1 MNIKYDL
8 LNEPFFIDYGDICN
22 IIIENKLEYRK
33 IIENIYNQE
42 TIELYDDEKLIT
54 KYKVIEN
61 SAILDFADKK
71 ITTKI
76 IKDLIEI
83 ISDEKHYE
91 QKINLNSS
99 IVNFINDITLDYP
112 YMLEIGDE
120 INFESLLK
128 VVPIKPSVDYTDF
141 LDKFVSFLD
150 IYQNVLKIDVF
161 YTINLLQYFTEE
173 ELKELS
179 DYIKI
184 KNICIINY
192 DNILVDSN
200 YISKKLLFDNDLCRV
215 L

>member
-42 TIELYDDEKLIT
+42 TIELYDDDKLIT

-76 IKDLIEI
+76 IKDLMEI

-112 YMLEIGDE
+112 YILEIGDE

-192 DNILVDSN
+192 DNILVDSS
-200 YISKKLLFDNDLCRV
+200 YISKRLLFDKDLCRV

>member
-1 MNIKYDL
+1 M
-8 LNEPFFIDYGDICN
+8 
-22 IIIENKLEYRK
+22 
-33 IIENIYNQE
+33 
-42 TIELYDDEKLIT
+42 LIT

-71 ITTKI
+71 ISTKI
-76 IKDLIEI
+76 IKDLMEI

-141 LDKFVSFLD
+141 LDKFVSYLD

>member
-1 MNIKYDL
+1 MNLKYEL
-8 LNEPFFIDYGDICN
+8 LNEPFFIGYGDICN
-22 IIIENKLEYRK
+22 ITIENKLEYRK

-42 TIELYDDEKLIT
+42 NIELYDDDKLIT

-61 SAILDFADKK
+61 SAILDFDDKK

-76 IKDLIEI
+76 IKDLMEI

-141 LDKFVSFLD
+141 LDKFVFFFD

-184 KNICIINY
+184 KNICLVNY
-192 DNILVDSN
+192 DNIFIESN
-200 YISKKLLFDNDLCRV
+200 IISKKLLFDNDLCRV

>member
-22 IIIENKLEYRK
+22 ITIENKLEYRK

-71 ITTKI
+71 ITSKI
-76 IKDLIEI
+76 IKDLMEI

-120 INFESLLK
+120 ISFESLLK

>member
-22 IIIENKLEYRK
+22 ITIENKIEYRR

-42 TIELYDDEKLIT
+42 KIELYDDEKLIT

-83 ISDEKHYE
+83 ISDE
-91 QKINLNSS
+91 
-99 IVNFINDITLDYP
+99 TLDYP

-215 L
+215 I

>member
-22 IIIENKLEYRK
+22 ITIENKLEYRK

-42 TIELYDDEKLIT
+42 NIELYDDDKLIT

-61 SAILDFADKK
+61 TAILDFADKK
-71 ITTKI
+71 INSTI
-76 IKDLIEI
+76 IKDLMEI

-91 QKINLNSS
+91 QKIELNSS
-99 IVNFINDITLDYP
+99 IINFINDITLDYP

-120 INFESLLK
+120 INFETLLK
-128 VVPIKPSVDYTDF
+128 VVPIKPSVDYSDF
-141 LDKFVSFLD
+141 SDKFVSFLD
-150 IYQNVLKIDVF
+150 IYQSVLKVDVF

-179 DYIKI
+179 EYIKL
-184 KNICIINY
+184 KNICIVNY
-192 DNILVDSN
+192 DNILVDSSIAN
-200 YISKKLLFDNDLCRV
+200 KGVASM
-215 L
+215 

>member
-1 MNIKYDL
+1 MNLKYEL
-8 LNEPFFIDYGDICN
+8 LNEPFLIDYGDICN
-22 IIIENKLEYRK
+22 ITIENKLEYRK

-42 TIELYDDEKLIT
+42 KIELYDDEKLIT

-76 IKDLIEI
+76 IKDLIGI

-99 IVNFINDITLDYP
+99 IINFINDITLDYP

-128 VVPIKPSVDYTDF
+128 VVPIKPSIDYTDF
-141 LDKFVSFLD
+141 LDKFVSYLD
-150 IYQNVLKIDVF
+150 IYQNVLNIDVF

-192 DNILVDSN
+192 DNILVDSK

>member
-8 LNEPFFIDYGDICN
+8 LNEPFFIGYGDICN
-22 IIIENKLEYRK
+22 ITIENKLEYRK

-42 TIELYDDEKLIT
+42 KIELYDDEKLIT

-76 IKDLIEI
+76 IKDLMEI

-112 YMLEIGDE
+112 YILEIGDE

-128 VVPIKPSVDYTDF
+128 VVPIKPSIDYTDF
-141 LDKFVSFLD
+141 MDKFVSFLD

-192 DNILVDSN
+192 DNILVDSK

>member
-1 MNIKYDL
+1 MNLKYEL
-8 LNEPFFIDYGDICN
+8 LNEPFLIDYGDICN
-22 IIIENKLEYRK
+22 ITIENKLEYRK

-42 TIELYDDEKLIT
+42 KIELYDDEKLIT

-76 IKDLIEI
+76 IKDLIGI

-128 VVPIKPSVDYTDF
+128 VVPIKPSIDYTDF
-141 LDKFVSFLD
+141 LDKFVSYLD
-150 IYQNVLKIDVF
+150 IYQNVLNIDVF

-192 DNILVDSN
+192 DNILVDSK

>member
-8 LNEPFFIDYGDICN
+8 LNEPFFIDYGDIYN
-22 IIIENKLEYRK
+22 ITIENKIEYRR

-42 TIELYDDEKLIT
+42 KIELYDDEKLIT

-192 DNILVDSN
+192 DTLLVDSN

>member
-1 MNIKYDL
+1 MNLKYEL
-8 LNEPFFIDYGDICN
+8 LNEPFLIDYGDICN
-22 IIIENKLEYRK
+22 ITIENKLEYRK

-42 TIELYDDEKLIT
+42 KIELYDDDELIT

-76 IKDLIEI
+76 IKDLMEI

-112 YMLEIGDE
+112 YILEIGDE

-128 VVPIKPSVDYTDF
+128 VVPIKPSIDYTDF

-179 DYIKI
+179 DYIKF

-192 DNILVDSN
+192 DNILVDSK

>member
-8 LNEPFFIDYGDICN
+8 LNEPFFIGYGDICN
-22 IIIENKLEYRK
+22 ITIENKLEYRK

-42 TIELYDDEKLIT
+42 KIELYDDEKLIT

-76 IKDLIEI
+76 IKDLMEI

-112 YMLEIGDE
+112 YILEIGDE

-128 VVPIKPSVDYTDF
+128 VVPIKPSIDYTDF
-141 LDKFVSFLD
+141 MDKFVSFLD

-184 KNICIINY
+184 RNICIINY
-192 DNILVDSN
+192 DNILVDSK

>member
-1 MNIKYDL
+1 MNLKYEL
-8 LNEPFFIDYGDICN
+8 LNEPFFIGYGDICN
-22 IIIENKLEYRK
+22 ITIENKLEYRK

-42 TIELYDDEKLIT
+42 NIELYDDDMLIT

-71 ITTKI
+71 ISTKI
-76 IKDLIEI
+76 IKDLMEI

-141 LDKFVSFLD
+141 LDKFVSYLD